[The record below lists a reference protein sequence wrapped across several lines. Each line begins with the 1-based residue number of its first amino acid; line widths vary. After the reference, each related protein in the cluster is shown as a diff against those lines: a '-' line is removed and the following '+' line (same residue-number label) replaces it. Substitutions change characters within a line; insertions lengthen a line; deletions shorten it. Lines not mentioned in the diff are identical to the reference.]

1 MALSTANVNTSSDSF
16 QNWIDK
22 TNILLDAYST
32 TIVTTSANTE
42 GGTTV
47 GNAHIN
53 GIVSANTVVAK
64 DSLRGGNVTT
74 SGVLSISS
82 NVSIGNSTVN
92 TVFNTTTIDTDLALT
107 VAGATTLSGTL
118 AVSGIA
124 TLSGNTILSGTVHTI
139 AGNSS
144 FDSGVLFVDGTNNRV
159 GVNDT
164 TPSVALDV
172 TGDINVTATANV
184 QGNANVGGTFGVSGI
199 STFSSNVNV
208 SGIVNISNNITAT
221 GDVKLTNDRL
231 VVTSSGISVNSLSTF
246 TANATFQQQI
256 QVQSNTLVINAAS
269 FVTSSNSDLGSNTT
283 SPILVMSVPKAN
295 YKGGELIINI
305 TKSTKSQISKLL
317 FVHDSTSVDMTVYGT
332 VMIPTL
338 DPDLGTITAGI
349 NNANVEF
356 KVQQSTGNTAVKI
369 MATLF

>member
-1 MALSTANVNTSSDSF
+1 MSLSTANVNTSTDSF

-22 TNILLDAYST
+22 TNVLLDAYST
-32 TIVTTSANTE
+32 TIVTTSANSE

-47 GNAHIN
+47 GNAYIN
-53 GIVSANTVVAK
+53 GIFSSNTLVAR
-64 DSLRGGNVTT
+64 DGLRGGNVST

-107 VAGATTLSGTL
+107 VGGAATLSSTL
-118 AVSGIA
+118 SVSGVA
-124 TLSGNTILSGTVHTI
+124 TLSGNTILSGTLHTI
-139 AGNSS
+139 AGNSN

-159 GVNDT
+159 GINDN
-164 TPSVALDV
+164 TPSVALDI
-172 TGDINVTATANV
+172 TGDLNVSATANV
-184 QGNANVGGTFGVSGI
+184 VGNANVGGTLSVTGI
-199 STFSSNVNV
+199 TTLAANVNM
-208 SGIVNISNNITAT
+208 SGVTVVSNNFSAT
-221 GDVKLTNDRL
+221 GDSRHSGDRF
-231 VVTSSGISVNSLSTF
+231 VVSATGVSVNSLSTF

-256 QVQSNTLVINAAS
+256 FAQSNTLTLNVS
-269 FVTSSNSDLGSNTT
+269 TFVTSSNNDLGSNTT
-283 SPILVMSVPKAN
+283 SPLLMMSVPKSLF
-295 YKGGELIINI
+295 KGGELIINI

-317 FVHDSTSVDMTVYGT
+317 FVHDSSDVEITTYGT

-338 DPDLGTITAGI
+338 DPDLGSITAGI

>member
-1 MALSTANVNTSSDSF
+1 MALSTANVNTSTDSF

-32 TIVTTSANTE
+32 TIVTTAANTG

-47 GNAHIN
+47 GNAVIN
-53 GIVSANTVVAK
+53 GTFRANTLVAGEN
-64 DSLRGGNVTT
+64 LRGGNVTT

-92 TVFNTTTIDTDLALT
+92 TVFSTTTIDTDLALT
-107 VAGATTLSGTL
+107 VGGAATLSGTL
-118 AVSGIA
+118 LVSGVA
-124 TLSGNTILSGTVHTI
+124 TLAGNTILSGTSHTI

-159 GVNDT
+159 GVNDN

-184 QGNANVGGTFGVSGI
+184 QGNANVGGTFGVTGI
-199 STFSSNVNV
+199 TTLAANVNIGGV
-208 SGIVNISNNITAT
+208 ATVSNNFSVT
-221 GDVKLTNDRL
+221 GDSRHSGDRF
-231 VVTSSGISVNSLSTF
+231 VVTTSGVSVNSVATF
-246 TANATFQQQI
+246 TANATFQQQ
-256 QVQSNTLVINAAS
+256 VVSQSNTLTINVAT
-269 FVTSSNSDLGSNTT
+269 FITSSNGDLGSNTT
-283 SPILVMSVPKAN
+283 SPLLVMSVPKAT
-295 YKGGELIINI
+295 YKGGELIVSI

-317 FVHDSTSVDMTVYGT
+317 FVHDSSDVEMTAYGT
-332 VMIPTL
+332 IMTPAL

-349 NNANVEF
+349 NNANVEI
-356 KVQQSTGNTAVKI
+356 KIQQSTGNTAVKM